1 MRLTL
6 ETPRCGYDVKDQG
19 QEAESYANR
28 RDVIIAVLCGHAL
41 AVHTLT
47 QRFPFLRNTL
57 LGYRRSQYELL
68 GRECAPTL
76 DSYVS
81 ACIVELTGRDT
92 KIVNTL
98 EDKVSGPRSTEVA

>member
-1 MRLTL
+1 VWSRIGRSYSHTEISLSPKHTPGLQEKSVRTFMEGMR
-6 ETPRCGYDVKDQG
+6 
-19 QEAESYANR
+19 
-28 RDVIIAVLCGHAL
+28 
-41 AVHTLT
+41 
-47 QRFPFLRNTL
+47 
-57 LGYRRSQYELL
+57 
-68 GRECAPTL
+68 PTL